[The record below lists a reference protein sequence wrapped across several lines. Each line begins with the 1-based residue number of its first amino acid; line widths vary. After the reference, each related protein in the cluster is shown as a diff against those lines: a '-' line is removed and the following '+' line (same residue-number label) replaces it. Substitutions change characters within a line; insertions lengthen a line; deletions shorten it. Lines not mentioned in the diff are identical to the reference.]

1 MKLAQTRF
9 TLIVA
14 LSLLASATLNVYAQ
28 SGSTSGSS
36 ALTYNEKKSYKFL
49 IPKAKCYSLLQ
60 STARLKVMDQ

>member
-36 ALTYNEKKSYKFL
+36 ALTYN
-49 IPKAKCYSLLQ
+49 
-60 STARLKVMDQ
+60 